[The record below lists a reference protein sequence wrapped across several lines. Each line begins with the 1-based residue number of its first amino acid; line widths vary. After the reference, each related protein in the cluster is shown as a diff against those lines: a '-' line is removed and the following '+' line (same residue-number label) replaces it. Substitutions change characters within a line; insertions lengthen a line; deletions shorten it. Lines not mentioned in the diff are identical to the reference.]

1 MLKWKKRE
9 KKEKRKSW
17 RKAITW
23 TQWIRRIASYSRPE
37 KRAEGEWIVNDDGK
51 YIIFMRCAEFI
62 K

>member
-37 KRAEGEWIVNDDGK
+37 KRAEGECIVNDDGK
-51 YIIFMRCAEFI
+51 YNIYAMCGIY
-62 K
+62 